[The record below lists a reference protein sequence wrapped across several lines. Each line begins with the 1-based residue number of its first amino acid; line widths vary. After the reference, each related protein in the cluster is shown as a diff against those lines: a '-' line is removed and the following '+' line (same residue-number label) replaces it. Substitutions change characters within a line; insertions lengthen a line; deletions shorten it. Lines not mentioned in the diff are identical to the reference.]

1 MYLLNDLFNSLHIE
15 NKHVTKERHR
25 PLSADSSYSTA
36 SSIGYDSD
44 ELSKNA
50 KILSR
55 NRPKTG
61 DHYTRLKREKSMH
74 DKKTRKDGKNI
85 IIKQDAAQTRSA
97 TGYSL
102 KPQSIPDYGD
112 ASVNSIPTTQVRTQ

>member
-1 MYLLNDLFNSLHIE
+1 
-15 NKHVTKERHR
+15 
-25 PLSADSSYSTA
+25 
-36 SSIGYDSD
+36 
-44 ELSKNA
+44 
-50 KILSR
+50 
-55 NRPKTG
+55 
-61 DHYTRLKREKSMH
+61 MH

-102 KPQSIPDYGD
+102 KPQNIPDYGD